1 MPLFLILVN
10 QLSGNFGVNNFFKK
24 KKMVWTG
31 TVIDIACGYGTGP
44 AWPGAFLPKEQRR
57 RWHSVRTSSGNH
69 DALFVHVHG

>member
-1 MPLFLILVN
+1 
-10 QLSGNFGVNNFFKK
+10 
-24 KKMVWTG
+24 MVWTG

-44 AWPGAFLPKEQRR
+44 AWPGAFLQQEQRR